1 LSKDLSRKQKAKS
14 KLAKL
19 LAWISHIRKD
29 GLYKLTSDLTCRFD
43 TIAIEDLNV
52 SGMMSNRHLARAIA
66 DMGFY
71 EFRRQLEY
79 KALMRGGI
87 VIVADRWFA
96 SSKLCSFCAKKN
108 TSLILSMRQWRC
120 GQCVTFLKKITH
132 CRIYF
137 NSPYENLFLSHMM
150 PIIIEIFKLNQ
161 IPKP

>member
-1 LSKDLSRKQKAKS
+1 M
-14 KLAKL
+14 
-19 LAWISHIRKD
+19 
-29 GLYKLTSDLTCRFD
+29 TSDLTRRFD

-108 TSLILSMRQWRC
+108 TSLILSMRQWTCDQC
-120 GQCVTFLKKITH
+120 GTTHERDMNAAINLRNYAVSSTVSACGEKGSDRSRKTKVKPVSTKQEVNTITT
-132 CRIYF
+132 YW
-137 NSPYENLFLSHMM
+137 
-150 PIIIEIFKLNQ
+150 
-161 IPKP
+161 